1 MARSSEC
8 RDQFAQEV
16 IDTADVVREAIF
28 RQLTLRFGS
37 TGLPSLTSL
46 PSQRKIRGPMIGE
59 TISHYRIL
67 EKLGGG
73 GMGVVYKAEDSRL
86 HRFVALKFLPDEV
99 ARDPLSLSRF
109 EREAQAASALNHP
122 NICTI
127 HDIGEENGKAFIAME
142 YLEGATLKHQIGVRP
157 MEVDVL
163 LPLAIEIADA
173 LDAAHAKGIIHRDIK
188 PANIFVTDR
197 GHAKILDFGLAKVSA
212 RDTRIDQTGA
222 TAAVTLVDEAF
233 LTSPGSAVG
242 TVAYMSPEQA
252 KGKEL
257 DRCTDLFS
265 FGAVLYEMTTGV
277 VAFRGETS
285 AVIFHAIIERAPAPP
300 TRFNPDI
307 PPKLEEIINKALD
320 KDRELRYQNAAD
332 MRADLKRLQREL
344 QSGRTPALEVD
355 EPGPAAPSASGS
367 GRRIASAVSA
377 PAASA
382 GSSRTTR
389 AISSGA
395 TPPATGSSAAV
406 AVPVPRPKW
415 VLYAGVGALACIVGA
430 AAFFFYH
437 QRAQAIGEKDSILVT
452 DFVNTT
458 GDPVF
463 DGTLKKALAI
473 DLQQSPFLNVVSD
486 QQVQKTLKFMGR
498 PPDDAVTR
506 SIGREICQRDGI
518 KAMLTGSIALVGSQ
532 YLITLEALNGSTGDS
547 LEQAQVQASGKDA
560 VLGSLG
566 TAATK
571 LREELGESLASVQQ
585 FDKPLDQATTSSV
598 EALKAFTLGDQLHNK
613 LEDVQSVPFYQ
624 RAIELDPNFAL
635 AHLRLGVVA
644 GNTSQFTLQ
653 AQQVG
658 KAFELRDRT
667 SEYERLYINAY
678 YYLQTGELEKSIQGW
693 ELMKQTYPRDA
704 VSRINV
710 GVDYGFLGQYE
721 KAVENCLESIRLEPD
736 TLNCYVGAAGY
747 YRALGKMDNAD
758 ALLAQ
763 ALQRNIKSSSLY
775 LALAASALFK
785 GDSATVARMQ
795 EQAKTSP
802 EGELRVLSQQAAH
815 AAALGQIGQMRELR
829 TRAMEKAKS
838 LGMADAAANQLM
850 QEATAEAEFGYPAR
864 AGEEI
869 DAAVALARDPA
880 FLADVA
886 DAAAAAGLEQKA
898 EGLIVEARKGR
909 PNDTFVQKVV
919 GPRVEARLQLRRG
932 KAAIAVQT
940 LAGTQQYQEGR
951 YFTTHVLRGDACL
964 AVGDAGNAVTEFRKF
979 LARQGQ
985 WPLSI
990 YYPLAQVGLA
1000 RALAAQH
1007 DSVNARTAYQDF
1019 FASWKDAD
1027 PDLPVLKQSRA
1038 EYAKLP

>member
-1 MARSSEC
+1 
-8 RDQFAQEV
+8 
-16 IDTADVVREAIF
+16 
-28 RQLTLRFGS
+28 
-37 TGLPSLTSL
+37 
-46 PSQRKIRGPMIGE
+46 MIGQ

-73 GMGVVYKAEDSRL
+73 GMGVVYKAEDTRL

-99 ARDPLSLSRF
+99 ARDPQALSRF

-157 MEVDVL
+157 MELDVL
-163 LPLAIEIADA
+163 LLLAIEIADA

-197 GHAKILDFGLAKVSA
+197 GHAKILDFGLAKVSP
-212 RDTRIDQTGA
+212 RDSHIDQTGA
-222 TAAVTLVDEAF
+222 TAAATLVDEAF
-233 LTSPGSAVG
+233 LTSPGSTVG

-257 DRCTDLFS
+257 DRRTDLFS

-277 VAFRGETS
+277 GAFRGDTS
-285 AVIFHAIIERAPAPP
+285 AVIFHAIIERAPTPP

-332 MRADLKRLQREL
+332 MRADLKRVVREL
-344 QSGRTPALEVD
+344 QSGRTPALEVG
-355 EPGPAAPSASGS
+355 EPAPAAPSASGS
-367 GRRIASAVSA
+367 ALSSAPAVSA
-377 PAASA
+377 ASS
-382 GSSRTTR
+382 GTGR

-395 TPPATGSSAAV
+395 QPAAASSAPV

-415 VLYAGVGALACIVGA
+415 PLYAGLGALACIVGVTS
-430 AAFFFYH
+430 FFFYH
-437 QRAQAIGEKDSILVT
+437 QRTHAIGEKDSILVT

-463 DGTLKKALAI
+463 DGTLKKALTI

-498 PPDDAVTR
+498 SPDDAITK

-571 LREELGESLASVQQ
+571 LREKLGESLASVQQ

-635 AHLRLGVVA
+635 AYLRLGVVA

-653 AQQVG
+653 AQQVA

-678 YYLQTGELEKSIQGW
+678 YYLQTGDVEKSIQGW
-693 ELMKQTYPRDA
+693 ELMKQTYPRDS

-710 GVDYGFLGQYE
+710 AVDYGFLGQYE
-721 KAVENCLESIRLEPD
+721 KAVENCLESIRIEPD
-736 TLNCYVGAAGY
+736 TLNCYVGGAGY

-758 ALLAQ
+758 ALLTQ

-785 GDSATVARMQ
+785 GDSATAARMQ

-802 EGELRVLSQQAAH
+802 EGELRVLGQQAAQ
-815 AAALGQIGQMRELR
+815 AGALGKVGQMRELR
-829 TRAMEKAKS
+829 TQAVEKAKG
-838 LGMADAAANQLM
+838 LGMADSAANQL
-850 QEATAEAEFGYPAR
+850 
-864 AGEEI
+864 
-869 DAAVALARDPA
+869 
-880 FLADVA
+880 
-886 DAAAAAGLEQKA
+886 
-898 EGLIVEARKGR
+898 
-909 PNDTFVQKVV
+909 
-919 GPRVEARLQLRRG
+919 
-932 KAAIAVQT
+932 
-940 LAGTQQYQEGR
+940 
-951 YFTTHVLRGDACL
+951 
-964 AVGDAGNAVTEFRKF
+964 
-979 LARQGQ
+979 
-985 WPLSI
+985 
-990 YYPLAQVGLA
+990 
-1000 RALAAQH
+1000 
-1007 DSVNARTAYQDF
+1007 
-1019 FASWKDAD
+1019 
-1027 PDLPVLKQSRA
+1027 
-1038 EYAKLP
+1038 